1 MRGLYAITPE
11 TPDTARL
18 VEQVRHAIAGGATV
32 LQYRSKR
39 VGHDII
45 KLQAEAL
52 RAITLE
58 TGTKFIVNDNSELA
72 LSVGADGVHLGR
84 EDADTDAVATLRK
97 HCAARLSATSF
108 IIGVSCY
115 NELSL
120 AETAVE
126 AGADYVAFGS
136 FFPSSTKPTATKAD
150 LALIRA
156 AKARFDVPVV
166 AIGGITV
173 DNAQELISANVD
185 MVAVISSLFG
195 ADDIEQRAREFTN
208 LFKSGIHVHQ

>member
-1 MRGLYAITPE
+1 M
-11 TPDTARL
+11 
-18 VEQVRHAIAGGATV
+18 
-32 LQYRSKR
+32 QYRSKR
-39 VGHDII
+39 VGHNIVR
-45 KLQAEAL
+45 LQAETL

-84 EDADTDAVATLRK
+84 DDADTAAVAKLRK
-97 HCAARLSATSF
+97 QCAARFSATSF

-120 AETAVE
+120 AEAAVE
-126 AGADYVAFGS
+126 AGADYIAFGS
-136 FFPSSTKPTATKAD
+136 FFPSFTKPTAAKAD
-150 LALIRA
+150 VALIRA

-173 DNAQELISANVD
+173 DNAEELISANVD
-185 MVAVISSLFG
+185 MVAVVSSLFG
-195 ADDIEQRAREFTN
+195 AADIEQRAHEFTN
-208 LFKSGIHVHQ
+208 LFKSGTHVHQ

>member
-11 TPDTARL
+11 TRDTARL
-18 VEQVRHAIAGGATV
+18 IEQVRLAIAGGATV
-32 LQYRSKR
+32 VQYRSKR
-39 VGHDII
+39 IGQNVVRQ
-45 KLQAEAL
+45 QAEAL

-58 TGTKFIVNDNSELA
+58 TGTKFVVNDNIELA

-84 EDADTDAVATLRK
+84 DDADTDTVAKLRK
-97 HCAARLSATSF
+97 QCAPRLSAAPF

-126 AGADYVAFGS
+126 VGADYVAFGS
-136 FFPSSTKPTATKAD
+136 FFPSPTKPTATKAD
-150 LALIRA
+150 VALIRM
-156 AKARFDVPVV
+156 AKAKFDVPVV

-195 ADDIEQRAREFTN
+195 ADDIEHRAREFTN
-208 LFKSGIHVHQ
+208 LFKSGIHVH